1 MEHILLLSLIDE
13 FALKDR
19 RGRLQRLHYI
29 TEVLCKTFMRCK
41 TGRIIV
47 DWVIGAV
54 TYHIRDFI
62 DGAVAV
68 LHEIMK

>member
-1 MEHILLLSLIDE
+1 MDE

-47 DWVIGAV
+47 D
-54 TYHIRDFI
+54 
-62 DGAVAV
+62 
-68 LHEIMK
+68 